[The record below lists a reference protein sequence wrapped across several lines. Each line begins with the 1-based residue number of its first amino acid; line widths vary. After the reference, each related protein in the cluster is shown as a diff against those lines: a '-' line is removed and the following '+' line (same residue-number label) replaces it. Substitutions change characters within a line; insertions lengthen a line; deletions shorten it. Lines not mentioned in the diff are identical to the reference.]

1 MLKIDDLRVNYGGI
15 EAVKGITLAVP
26 EREIVTLIG
35 ANGAGKSTTLRV
47 CVWGAVVSALLY
59 CFCTK
64 VLGYGWR
71 YERRAVKKLGPGL
84 RYLGYLIVEMLKAGL
99 VVMKLVYTR
108 GRNMKPLLVFYD
120 SPVHTEGGRAVL
132 ANSITLTAGT
142 ITVETVDGRFCVHAL
157 DRSLAEG
164 IEDCEFQRRLEKLEE

>member
-1 MLKIDDLRVNYGGI
+1 M
-15 EAVKGITLAVP
+15 
-26 EREIVTLIG
+26 IVLFFLLWLLLSG
-35 ANGAGKSTTLRV
+35 EVTLRV

-99 VVMKLVYTR
+99 VVMKLVCTR

-164 IEDCEFQRRLEKLEE
+164 IEDCEFPRRLEKLEE

>member
-1 MLKIDDLRVNYGGI
+1 MPGNRDPIPFEEGGR
-15 EAVKGITLAVP
+15 GIVLFFLLWLLLSGEV
-26 EREIVTLIG
+26 
-35 ANGAGKSTTLRV
+35 TLRV

>member
-1 MLKIDDLRVNYGGI
+1 M
-15 EAVKGITLAVP
+15 
-26 EREIVTLIG
+26 IVLFFLLWLLLSG
-35 ANGAGKSTTLRV
+35 EVTLRV

-108 GRNMKPLLVFYD
+108 PSRRCWMCTPAC
-120 SPVHTEGGRAVL
+120 P
-132 ANSITLTAGT
+132 AG
-142 ITVETVDGRFCVHAL
+142 ISWR
-157 DRSLAEG
+157 
-164 IEDCEFQRRLEKLEE
+164 